1 MTGMGDQRNELSY
14 LRERVRKLEAR
25 HEEEDLE
32 DAKTAFTVIFVLGL
46 IALIALAGWLVS

>member
-32 DAKTAFTVIFVLGL
+32 DAKTAFTVLFVLGL